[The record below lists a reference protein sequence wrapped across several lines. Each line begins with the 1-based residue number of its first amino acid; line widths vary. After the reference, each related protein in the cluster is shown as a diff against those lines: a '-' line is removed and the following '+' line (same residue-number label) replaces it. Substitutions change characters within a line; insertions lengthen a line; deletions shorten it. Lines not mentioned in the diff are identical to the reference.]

1 MDTTADIDLFHS
13 IYAQQSAID
22 EVNKLIDSS
31 EAGLGIGGGGSHFD
45 ARRMAISVGYMKA
58 FGLHKGYCVEIGS
71 LDYLTAKVVWSFFP
85 QAQVVGTGHDLRNTP
100 MPFPDGSV
108 DNVVC
113 LEVIEHISDIRYR
126 QATTLDGIF
135 YFLEEVFRVLR
146 VGGRALIST
155 PNAASLWSMMQVLR
169 GQPPMMYEWHF
180 REFTMSELRQIVEHC
195 GFQVVEHNSE
205 YAWHLWDFSFL
216 TRFMEEANFSCVH
229 RGDDQF
235 IVIEK
240 PAVSER
246 KPHSLNLPSS
256 IRDYPRQLGL
266 KTFARKLKWKLGVR
280 PVPTR

>member
-1 MDTTADIDLFHS
+1 MDTKTETDLFES
-13 IYAQQSAID
+13 QFADPVVID
-22 EVNKLIDSS
+22 QVNELIASS
-31 EAGLGIGGGGSHFD
+31 NATLGVGGGGSHFD

-58 FGLHKGYCVEIGS
+58 FGLSQGYCVEIGS

-85 QAQVVGTGHDLRNTP
+85 QAQVVGTRHDLRHRP

-108 DNVVC
+108 DNIVC

-169 GQPPMMYEWHF
+169 EQPPMMYEWHF

-195 GFQVVEHNSE
+195 GFKVVAHNAE
-205 YAWHLWDFSFL
+205 YAWHLWDFSFI
-216 TRFMEEANFSCVH
+216 TRFLEETRFSCAN

-246 KPHSLNLPSS
+246 RPHALNLPSNL
-256 IRDYPRQLGL
+256 RHYPERLAL
-266 KTFARKLKWKLGVR
+266 KTFLRKLKWKLGMR
-280 PVPTR
+280 PTPRR

>member
-1 MDTTADIDLFHS
+1 MHTTANVQLFDSAYADPETIDRVNHL
-13 IYAQQSAID
+13 IASAD
-22 EVNKLIDSS
+22 
-31 EAGLGIGGGGSHFD
+31 ATLGIGGGGSNFD
-45 ARRMAISVGYMKA
+45 ARRMALSIGYMNA
-58 FGLHKGYCVEIGS
+58 FGLHQGYCVEIGS

-85 QAQVVGTGHDLRNTP
+85 NAQVVGTHHDLRHTP

-113 LEVIEHISDIRYR
+113 LEVIEHISDIRYQ

-155 PNAASLWSMMQVLR
+155 PNAASLWSLMQVLR
-169 GQPPMMYEWHF
+169 EQPPMMYDWHF
-180 REFTMSELRQIVEHC
+180 REFTMNEMRQIVEHC
-195 GFQVVEHNSE
+195 GFQVVAHNAE
-205 YAWHLWDFSFL
+205 FAWHLWDFSFITGFL
-216 TRFMEEANFSCVH
+216 EDMNFSCAN

-246 KPHSLNLPSS
+246 KPHALNLPGSV
-256 IRDYPRQLGL
+256 RRYPEHLAL
-266 KTFARKLKWKLGVR
+266 KTLARKIKWKLGMR
-280 PVPTR
+280 PTPRR